1 MATAGI
7 KQRAAGAAVT
17 GSATAGAAVLIA
29 AGWILKHT
37 WRRMLPAY
45 WAATAWLAAVA
56 SGWLDLS
63 GWWEWGTVAV
73 AVLIAAGWRTHS
85 GWIRCY
91 RAVITGT
98 LGLWAL
104 LADPLTH
111 GPSIPILAIVTP
123 LLGWPWWRH
132 LRDVVEP
139 DPEPEVDRTDE
150 WVQRWRTEV
159 IGHGVCK
166 NTLLTVAKTVRA
178 GVIEATIRLL
188 PGTKIGEVVKTGSA
202 VETCLDLPEGSVG
215 WRRTGRAAK
224 LQLVIVE
231 RSYIQLPVRYPG
243 PTYRDGRFQIIT
255 YADGTPCT
263 WIHQQEGSGTLNG
276 LIVGSS
282 NAGKSRALGVIIDNL
297 LHAGVMVVV
306 CDPQNGQ
313 SLPKWRDT
321 AGEYHNGVTATKDLI
336 RRLHAEVMERS
347 SRLAAEGIDAYDQ
360 ADPKII
366 ALGIRQLAVIID
378 ECHLVLT
385 MSSEDRQIVEML
397 EEIMA
402 ICRKTGVSVIL
413 ATQLPQMKSLGGSI
427 RIRDAAVAGNALIL
441 RLSNRGSGTTV
452 LPDDFIGDPF
462 SIPIEIEIGGK
473 KLKTAGSG
481 YSRAAERIGMLGRVP
496 FLDEAAAS
504 ARHVRRPIR
513 WIVDQPEQ
521 AEQPSTSGQQRRA
534 AADAPRETFGSAAA
548 AVADR
553 LSAFGVH
560 PSPPPQKPTSTK
572 EWIRARLRIS
582 PQTANALLDRP
593 DCPVRPAQLRAVLAE
608 LRESGDIRQPS
619 GSGTPWQVT
628 S

>member
-1 MATAGI
+1 MATDGI
-7 KQRAAGAAVT
+7 KQQAAGAVVT
-17 GSATAGAAVLIA
+17 GTANAGATVLIA
-29 AGWILKHT
+29 AGWVLKRT

-45 WAATAWLAAVA
+45 WAAGTWLSAATFAWLDLPGWCGLIAAAVA
-56 SGWLDLS
+56 ML
-63 GWWEWGTVAV
+63 V
-73 AVLIAAGWRTHS
+73 AAGWRTHS

-91 RAVITGT
+91 RATVAGA
-98 LGLWAL
+98 LGLWAVV
-104 LADPLTH
+104 ADPLSRGWAIQT
-111 GPSIPILAIVTP
+111 LALATLV
-123 LLGWPWWRH
+123 LGWPWWRH

-139 DPEPEVDRTDE
+139 DPPEVDHTDE
-150 WVQRWRTEV
+150 WVRRWQIKV

-166 NTLLTVAKTVRA
+166 NTALIVAKTVRA
-178 GVIEATIRLL
+178 GVTEATIRLL

-224 LQLVIVE
+224 LKLVIVE
-231 RSYIQLPVRYPG
+231 RSYIHLPVPYPG

-255 YADGTPCT
+255 YADGTPGE

-313 SLPKWRDT
+313 SLPKWRST
-321 AGEYHNGVTATKDLI
+321 VGEYHDGVAAAKDLI
-336 RRLHAEVMERS
+336 RRLHPEVMERS
-347 SRLAAEGIDAYDQ
+347 SRLAAEGIDAYDPS
-360 ADPKII
+360 DPKII

-385 MSSEDRQIVEML
+385 MHRDDLPVVGML

-402 ICRKTGVSVIL
+402 IDRKTGVSVIL

-462 SIPIEIEIGGK
+462 SIPMEIESGGK
-473 KLKTAGSG
+473 KLKTAGCG

-496 FLDEAAAS
+496 FLDEAAAAAS
-504 ARHVRRPIR
+504 HARRPVE
-513 WIVDQPEQ
+513 WIVDQPDQ
-521 AEQPSTSGQQRRA
+521 QPAGGHQRPAPAASGHREST
-534 AADAPRETFGSAAA
+534 GSAAA
-548 AVADR
+548 DVANQ

-608 LRESGDIRQPS
+608 LRQSGDIDQPG
-619 GSGTPWQVT
+619 GSGTPWMVT